1 MKLDQKVA
9 LITGAG
15 SGIGRAIAGS
25 LARRGCHLA
34 LADIN
39 TDGLQE
45 TAELNKMNGVTIS
58 THKLDVTDRDA
69 VKALPPA
76 ILEAH
81 GRIDLLINNAGVA
94 AAGTFDRISE
104 AHFDRVMAVNFDGVV
119 SMTRTFLPYLQEQE
133 EAVIANVSSLFG
145 IISPPEQTAYS
156 ASKFAVRGFSNAL
169 RHELEATNVL
179 VTVIHPGGISTN
191 IVRNAMSP
199 TDMTEEQVQRKKAR
213 QQKMLVLP
221 PEQAGEIIIKGI
233 EQNRER
239 ILVGQD
245 AKVLSLLERIMPV
258 DYWQV
263 MKYLAARRRKKR
275 KKR

>member
-45 TAELNKMNGVTIS
+45 TAELNKMNSVTIS

-119 SMTRTFLPYLQEQE
+119 SMTRTFLPFLQEQE

-169 RHELEATNVL
+169 RHELEATNV
-179 VTVIHPGGISTN
+179 
-191 IVRNAMSP
+191 IVKACDQEPLMS
-199 TDMTEEQVQRKKAR
+199 EAIAY
-213 QQKMLVLP
+213 
-221 PEQAGEIIIKGI
+221 AGSFG
-233 EQNRER
+233 
-239 ILVGQD
+239 
-245 AKVLSLLERIMPV
+245 
-258 DYWQV
+258 
-263 MKYLAARRRKKR
+263 KKR
-275 KKR
+275 GIFQELKKRMHKELVRIIDEEDPEYIDPLNLFVAE

>member
-9 LITGAG
+9 LITGTG

-45 TAELNKMNGVTIS
+45 TAELNKMSGVTIS

-76 ILEAH
+76 VLEAH

-221 PEQAGEIIIKGI
+221 PERAGEIIVKGI